1 MFKIEMFVD
10 GRWSALGG
18 RFDSRAEA
26 ESKIAEYLVCASENR
41 RPGYRVV
48 RVGDR

>member
-18 RFDSRAEA
+18 RYGSRAEA
-26 ESKIAEYLVCASENR
+26 ESKIAEYLACAAENR

-48 RVGDR
+48 RASDR